1 MTFEVIERRRG
12 SGQFRGRIHPME
24 ELMSARLLLLIV
36 VIGLFGVL
44 SALALMDVGYL
55 GIIAPHFQSLG
66 AGQVFADL
74 VILALLSCVW
84 MVADGRARGINPWPF
99 VIVTLVAGSFGILF
113 YLVWRE
119 VRSGAS
125 KPISA

>member
-1 MTFEVIERRRG
+1 
-12 SGQFRGRIHPME
+12 
-24 ELMSARLLLLIV
+24 MSARLLLLIV
-36 VIGLFGVL
+36 VIGLFGAL

-55 GIIAPHFQSLG
+55 GIIEPHFQTWG
-66 AGQVFADL
+66 GGQVFADL

-99 VIVTLVAGSFGILF
+99 VIVTLVAGSFGILVD
-113 YLVWRE
+113 LVMRE

-125 KPISA
+125 KPVSA

>member
-1 MTFEVIERRRG
+1 
-12 SGQFRGRIHPME
+12 
-24 ELMSARLLLLIV
+24 MSTRLLALLV

-44 SALALMDVGYL
+44 TALALVDVGYW
-55 GIIAPHFQSLG
+55 GIIAPHFQSFG

-84 MVADGRARGINPWPF
+84 MVADGRARGIAVWPF
-99 VIVTLVAGSFGILF
+99 VIVTALLGSFGVLF
-113 YLVWRE
+113 YLVLRE

-125 KPISA
+125 KPA

>member
-1 MTFEVIERRRG
+1 
-12 SGQFRGRIHPME
+12 ME
-24 ELMSARLLLLIV
+24 ELMSVRLLLLIV

-55 GIIAPHFQSLG
+55 GIIEPHFQSLG

-84 MVADGRARGINPWPF
+84 MVVDGRARGINPWPF

-113 YLVWRE
+113 YLVLRE